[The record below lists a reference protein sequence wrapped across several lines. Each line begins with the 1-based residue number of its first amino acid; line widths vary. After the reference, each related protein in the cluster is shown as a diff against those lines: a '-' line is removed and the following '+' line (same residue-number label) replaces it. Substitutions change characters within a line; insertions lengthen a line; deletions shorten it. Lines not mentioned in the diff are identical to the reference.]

1 MDVKTKTAYR
11 AGENAQA
18 EEDTLK
24 GRYLTFPVLDEIY
37 GVEIKYVTQ
46 IISIQKITEMPEMP
60 VFMKGIINLRGRI
73 VPVIDIRLRFNKP
86 EKEYDDRTCVII
98 IDLNGQHIGLITDSI
113 SEVMTID
120 DEDIEPLPDF
130 GTGRGYIKG
139 IGKKSDSVVLLI
151 DCQKLLS
158 DTELESISL

>member
-1 MDVKTKTAYR
+1 MDTGLKTAY
-11 AGENAQA
+11 QA
-18 EEDTLK
+18 TDIEDTLK
-24 GRYLTFPVLDEIY
+24 GRYLTFPILDETY

-46 IISIQKITEMPEMP
+46 IISIQKITEVPEMP
-60 VFMKGIINLRGRI
+60 YFMKGIINLRGRI

-98 IDLNGQHIGLITDSI
+98 IDFSGQHIGLITDSI
-113 SEVMTID
+113 SEVMTIND
-120 DEDIEPLPDF
+120 GDIEPLPDY

-139 IGKKSDSVVLLI
+139 IGKASDSVVLLI
-151 DCQKLLS
+151 DCHKLLS